1 MVTAPL
7 WPDIRVAY
15 AWVHRAAHLLG
26 NPDDRPVAALRRQ
39 YRRLLA
45 SMAQRQPQAGRLA
58 SAVGVFLKVTRS
70 YWSGLF
76 QCYAVPD
83 LPRTN
88 NDLEQFF
95 GAARCAERRV
105 TGQKVAS
112 PSLVVR
118 GSVRLIAI
126 VATRATPFAADQLRL
141 EQPAAWRQLR
151 ATLEQRHA
159 ARRAQVRFR
168 RDPVAYLGALE
179 ADLIQL
185 ALPP

>member
-1 MVTAPL
+1 
-7 WPDIRVAY
+7 
-15 AWVHRAAHLLG
+15 VHRAAHLLG
-26 NPDDRPVAALRRQ
+26 NPDDRPVTALRRQ

-45 SMAQRQPQAGRLA
+45 TMARRRHEAGRLA
-58 SAVGVFLKVTRS
+58 AAVDFFLKVTRS
-70 YWSGLF
+70 HWSGLF
-76 QCYAVPD
+76 PCYAVPD

-118 GSVRLIAI
+118 GAVRLVAA
-126 VATRATPFAADQLRL
+126 VATRATPFSAQQLRPAS
-141 EQPAAWRQLR
+141 PAAWQHLR
-151 ATLEQRHA
+151 ATLDRRHA
-159 ARRAQVRFR
+159 ARRAQLRFR
-168 RDPVAYLGALE
+168 RNPAGYLAVLE

-185 ALPP
+185 TLPP

>member
-1 MVTAPL
+1 
-7 WPDIRVAY
+7 
-15 AWVHRAAHLLG
+15 VHRAAHLLG
-26 NPDDRPVAALRRQ
+26 NPDERPVAALRRQ

-45 SMAQRQPQAGRLA
+45 TIARRQHEAGRLA
-58 SAVGVFLKVTRS
+58 PAIGLFLKVTQS

-76 QCYAVPD
+76 PCYAVPD

-118 GSVRLIAI
+118 GSVRLIAA
-126 VATRATPFAADQLRL
+126 VATRATTFSADQL
-141 EQPAAWRQLR
+141 QPQPPAAWWQLR
-151 ATLEQRHA
+151 ATLELRHA

-168 RDPVAYLGALE
+168 RDPAAYLAALE

-185 ALPP
+185 TLPP

>member
-1 MVTAPL
+1 
-7 WPDIRVAY
+7 
-15 AWVHRAAHLLG
+15 VHRAAHLLG
-26 NPDDRPVAALRRQ
+26 NPHERPVTALRRQ

-45 SMAQRQPQAGRLA
+45 TMARRQHEAGRLA
-58 SAVGVFLKVTRS
+58 PAIGFFLKVTQS

-118 GSVRLIAI
+118 GAVRLIAT
-126 VATRATPFAADQLRL
+126 VATRATPFGADQLRP

-151 ATLEQRHA
+151 ASLEQRHA

-168 RDPVAYLGALE
+168 RDPAAYLAVLE

-185 ALPP
+185 TLPP